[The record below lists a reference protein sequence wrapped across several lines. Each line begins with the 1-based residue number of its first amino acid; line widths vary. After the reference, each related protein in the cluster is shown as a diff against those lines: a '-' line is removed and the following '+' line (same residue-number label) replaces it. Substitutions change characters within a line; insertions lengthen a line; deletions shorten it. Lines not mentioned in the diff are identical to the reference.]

1 MSIAP
6 SQQRKELIEDLHR
19 TFELLSVEARHQI
32 TERLKP
38 FKLSIPQYLALYAL
52 AGKEEAISLSE
63 LGAEIDAV
71 PSSMTSIIDRLVQ
84 EELVSREPHP
94 DDRRSITTTITAQGR
109 EVIAQLHDL
118 RLADLAFMIDGL
130 SDEEVRRLT
139 ETLRHLRRQTET
151 LLHQMRQ
158 EQM

>member
-19 TFELLSVEARHQI
+19 TFELLSVEVRHQI

-63 LGAEIDAV
+63 LGTEIDAV

-94 DDRRSITTTITAQGR
+94 TTITAQGR